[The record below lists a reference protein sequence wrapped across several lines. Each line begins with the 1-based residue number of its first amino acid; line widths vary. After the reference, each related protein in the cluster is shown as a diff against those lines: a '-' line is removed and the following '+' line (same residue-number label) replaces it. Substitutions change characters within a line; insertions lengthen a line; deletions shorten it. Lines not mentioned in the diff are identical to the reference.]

1 MKMGVLCHHL
11 VKRML
16 RREQKRR
23 GMCIFLL
30 HIAVLA
36 AQMVAFVQ
44 FCRRKGVKLCL
55 PKWRKKC
62 ECLCEGDCDGEDAN
76 RSDTAGVSDATR
88 PEEAEGIVTAEGK
101 IGDVEQTVSKKRA
114 TPARE

>member
-11 VKRML
+11 LKRML

-23 GMCIFLL
+23 NVCVFLL
-30 HIAVLA
+30 HIAILT
-36 AQMVAFVQ
+36 AQTVAFVQ

-55 PKWRKKC
+55 PKWKKRC
-62 ECLCEGDCDGEDAN
+62 ACLCDGEDAN
-76 RSDTAGVSDATR
+76 RSDTAGVSDASR
-88 PEEAEGIVTAEGK
+88 PEESEGIVTAEGK

-114 TPARE
+114 TPAQG